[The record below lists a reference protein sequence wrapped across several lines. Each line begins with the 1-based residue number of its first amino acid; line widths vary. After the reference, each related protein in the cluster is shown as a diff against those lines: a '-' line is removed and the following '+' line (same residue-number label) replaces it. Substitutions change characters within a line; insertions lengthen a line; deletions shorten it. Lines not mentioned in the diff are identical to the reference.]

1 MSVRAIVLTEA
12 LCDDSSHQAIS
23 IPPFGG
29 TLLHAFMGAIVHPKI
44 EKMMEYRNLLSDPN
58 TRKNWIPAAAN
69 EFGRLV
75 NILK

>member
-1 MSVRAIVLTEA
+1 MIRLIKPFLYR
-12 LCDDSSHQAIS
+12 H
-23 IPPFGG
+23 FGG
-29 TLLHAFMGAIVHPKI
+29 TLLHAFMGAIVHPQI

-75 NILK
+75 NILKWGIQGT